1 MWADA
6 FPALLALA
14 RGPQPL
20 AAWVLL
26 GPVAIM
32 EAALV
37 AAPVLALALELWRV
51 LRRR

>member
-14 RGPQPL
+14 SGTRPL

-26 GPVAIM
+26 GPVAVM

-37 AAPVLALALELWRV
+37 AAPVLALALELWRTM
-51 LRRR
+51 RR